1 MRELFEEQLLLLNQ
15 ELTEMGSLCEEII
28 SLATQALGSYTKELG
43 EKVSKVGAKIDEEE
57 RTIETICMRLLLRQ
71 QPVAR
76 DLRAVSAALKMITDM
91 ERIGDQAEDIVEIV
105 PCMIAHPHE
114 EYPKIREMAKET
126 IAMVTDSVDAYVK
139 QDVYLAKAVQMHDDV
154 VDNYFT
160 RIKSGLIDMIAKN
173 PAEGEYAL
181 DLLMIAKY
189 FERIGDHATNIAEW
203 VEFSVTG
210 SHNAISSYGRQR
222 LRLLTSR
229 NPLFSQVKTAD
240 FYFTYLRRSP
250 GFLPGWR
257 ADHQRSPGAWIH
269 PAAAPTGGISPS
281 SRRRSVPPT
290 GRAAS

>member
-91 ERIGDQAEDIVEIV
+91 ERIGDQAEDIVEII

-210 SHNAISSYGRQR
+210 SHNAVSS
-222 LRLLTSR
+222 
-229 NPLFSQVKTAD
+229 
-240 FYFTYLRRSP
+240 
-250 GFLPGWR
+250 
-257 ADHQRSPGAWIH
+257 
-269 PAAAPTGGISPS
+269 
-281 SRRRSVPPT
+281 
-290 GRAAS
+290 

>member
-1 MRELFEEQLLLLNQ
+1 MRSRFDEQLALLNK
-15 ELTEMGSLCEEII
+15 EMIEMGALCEEVIALASKALTEADPELAQRVAPLDAEI
-28 SLATQALGSYTKELG
+28 DQKERNIESLCLK
-43 EKVSKVGAKIDEEE
+43 
-57 RTIETICMRLLLRQ
+57 LLLQQ

-76 DLRAVSAALKMITDM
+76 DLRQISAALKMITDM
-91 ERIGDQAEDIVEIV
+91 ERIGDQAEDIVEII

-210 SHNAISSYGRQR
+210 SHNAISS
-222 LRLLTSR
+222 
-229 NPLFSQVKTAD
+229 
-240 FYFTYLRRSP
+240 
-250 GFLPGWR
+250 
-257 ADHQRSPGAWIH
+257 
-269 PAAAPTGGISPS
+269 
-281 SRRRSVPPT
+281 
-290 GRAAS
+290 